1 MYIVEMADKLAFYR
15 LFNKHADAF
24 CKDLV
29 STFPEVPEFKQLK
42 SALLLVKNLDERK
55 PREVFTKFL
64 TADIRNSIL
73 DKDETFFLTEVHN
86 HKHII
91 NHVEDV
97 DASNWDNI
105 VDMLRG
111 LWGSLDDSN
120 KDVIWKYFHVL
131 VAVSDKC
138 S

>member
-1 MYIVEMADKLAFYR
+1 MADRLTFYR
-15 LFNKHADAF
+15 LFNKHADEF

-29 STFPEVPEFKQLK
+29 TTFPDVPEFKQLK
-42 SALLLVKNLDERK
+42 SALLLVRNLDERK

-64 TADIRNSIL
+64 THDIRTSIL
-73 DKDETFFLTEVHN
+73 NKDEAFFLTEVHN

-91 NHVEDV
+91 HDVDNV
-97 DASNWDNI
+97 DASQWDNI
-105 VDMLRG
+105 VDMLRN
-111 LWGSLDDSN
+111 LWGTLDAAN